1 MIKRVLALA
10 ISIAY
15 FGGRCVRHAIRRL
28 LFGRAAEPSLVVLTY
43 HAVPDADVPRF
54 ERQIAQLV
62 RRAMP
67 VFPDAHVK
75 PGRGR
80 AVAVTFDDGL
90 CSVFDNAQPV
100 LAVYGVPATLF
111 VPTGFLGASRGWV
124 SDDPH
129 PSSTG
134 DAIVPA
140 DWLKGLDRRLVRIGS
155 HTVSHPRLASLD
167 AGRLE
172 AELVTSRETL
182 EAITGARVT
191 MLSLPYGSFNDRV
204 LAAAERAG
212 YEQVFA
218 NVPVE
223 RGAGDGLR
231 LVGRV
236 NVTLQDWPVEFL
248 LKLYGGYDWMAIAVP
263 AKREVLKLVGRI
275 QEA

>member
-1 MIKRVLALA
+1 VIKRVLALA

-15 FGGRCVRHAIRRL
+15 LGGRCVQHALTRL
-28 LFGRAAEPSLVVLTY
+28 LSGRAPAPSMVVLTY
-43 HAVPDADVPRF
+43 HAIPDAHIARF

-75 PGRGR
+75 AGRGL

-124 SDDPH
+124 SDDPRA
-129 PSSTG
+129 SSAG
-134 DAIVPA
+134 DAVVPA
-140 DWLKGLDRRLVRIGS
+140 DWLKGLDRRLVKIGS

-167 AGRLE
+167 AERLE

-223 RGAGDGLR
+223 RGAGDGSR